1 MSKQKKLD
9 FFLKNPNTSVIT
21 TAEEPTPSTSDV
33 TSSLEPKPKKP
44 KIRKFDPSYLGF
56 GFTYK
61 DDCPQCVICSEILT
75 NSSMAPAKLLRHLE
89 TKHQQ
94 YKKEDLIMS
103 CMVDANLTLF
113 GDKSAKKIKTIPLSN
128 DTVSNRITMMSDD
141 VHQQLIRKIKRS
153 KLYALQLDESTD
165 ITDKALLL
173 IYTRYVDWDEKEI
186 KEKFLNC
193 LELKKHTTGA
203 EIFSALSDCF
213 LSTDLKMSDC
223 ISICTDGAANMTGR
237 HPGLVAKM
245 KQVAPNIQS
254 THCMIHREMLA
265 SKRMSAEFN
274 QVLTTAVKTVNF
286 IKSSS
291 LNSRLLAMLCD
302 EMGSAH
308 RTLLLHAEVRW
319 LSRGRIL
326 KRLCEL
332 REEIII
338 FLSSKNCDLVQYFK
352 DIDWNMK
359 LCYLAD
365 IFQLLNEPNL
375 SLQGTQK
382 TMFHSYS
389 KIEGQKKKI

>member
-1 MSKQKKLD
+1 LD
-9 FFLKNPNTSVIT
+9 VIGCVL
-21 TAEEPTPSTSDV
+21 EDQG
-33 TSSLEPKPKKP
+33 SL
-44 KIRKFDPSYLGF
+44 
-56 GFTYK
+56 
-61 DDCPQCVICSEILT
+61 
-75 NSSMAPAKLLRHLE
+75 NSSSNLCSSSYSTLLTVGHLE

-94 YKKEDLIMS
+94 YKSKSIDFSKRKESELKSQMTLIRNTGTENELALKASFLISLRIAKSKKNFTIGEDLIMP

-113 GDKSAKKIKTIPLSN
+113 GDKAAKKIKTIPLSN

-165 ITDKALLL
+165 ITDKALIL
-173 IYTRYVDWDEKEI
+173 IYIRYVDWDEKEI
-186 KEKFLNC
+186 KKEFLNC

-237 HPGLVAKM
+237 HAGLVAKM
-245 KQVAPNIQS
+245 EQVAPNIQS
-254 THCMIHREMLA
+254 THCLIHREMLA
-265 SKRMSAEFN
+265 SRRMSAEFN

-291 LNSRLLAMLCD
+291 LNSRLFAMLCD
-302 EMGSAH
+302 EMESTH
-308 RTLLLHAEVRW
+308 KTLLLHAEVRW

-338 FLSSKNCDLVQYFK
+338 LLSSKNCDLVQYFK

-365 IFQLLNEPNL
+365 IFQLLNELNL
-375 SLQGTQK
+375 FLQGTQK

-389 KIEGQKKKI
+389 KIEGQQKKKI